1 MNYAR
6 NPNVRIHIVGRVD
19 SDGIHHAERVDMIA
33 REDIGANVM
42 LTFNYNSTEWC
53 MDDQFVD
60 WATGDLVA
68 GFSNLSYD
76 EQLWMLAQSDLVSP
90 HIRAHAEREG
100 IVARSNTG
108 SLRSISPCDSD
119 APLREAV
126 YCDENW
132 NIQSEVILVEG
143 SEGTRSEAL
152 VLTDGCV
159 KGTVLV
165 SVKASDAT
173 IHSKPTWDTLQVND
187 YEHSKFNS

>member
-1 MNYAR
+1 MMLDN
-6 NPNVRIHIVGRVD
+6 
-19 SDGIHHAERVDMIA
+19 DMCE
-33 REDIGANVM
+33 EDEPAIM
-42 LTFNYNSTEWC
+42 YRS
-53 MDDQFVD
+53 
-60 WATGDLVA
+60 
-68 GFSNLSYD
+68 
-76 EQLWMLAQSDLVSP
+76 
-90 HIRAHAEREG
+90 
-100 IVARSNTG
+100 RSNTG
-108 SLRSISPCDSD
+108 ASRSMSVKSRRNSD

-126 YCDENW
+126 YCDKNW